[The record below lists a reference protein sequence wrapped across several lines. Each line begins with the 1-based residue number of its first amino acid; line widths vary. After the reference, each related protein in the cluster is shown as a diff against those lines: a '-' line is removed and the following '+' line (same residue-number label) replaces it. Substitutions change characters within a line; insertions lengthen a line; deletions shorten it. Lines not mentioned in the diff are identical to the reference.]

1 MSVSLPPT
9 SAATQPHDDPRPRNT
24 VSRTHDELSDGE
36 LHALLQT
43 VSRFG
48 ASLNAGRA
56 AREAARGFSRETWRA
71 IGEVGLFGLPI
82 PERWGGSGQSLTT
95 TAKVMMALGRACE
108 DNGLVFSLNAQLWAF
123 QMPLLRFG
131 TDAQRE
137 RFLLPACRGEL
148 IGAHA
153 VSEPSS
159 GSDAMSMSARARKLH
174 NGEGYV
180 LDGRKTFVT
189 NGPLADVVLVFASVA
204 PERKSAGVTG
214 FLVPRETPGLT
225 LSAPIPKMGQHSSP
239 MGDVI
244 LEDCR
249 VPESARLG
257 AEGGGAAIFSA
268 AMEWERTCIFAAHL
282 GAMERLLDDCM
293 RYTKERAQFGQ
304 PIGRFPE
311 VANKLV
317 DMKVG
322 IEAGRLL
329 LLHAA
334 AEKDA
339 GRSAILHAAMA
350 KLFVSE
356 AHLRA
361 ALDAVQ
367 VHGGYGYCTE
377 LGIERELRDAVP
389 GTLYSGTSEMQRKI
403 IARLMGL
410 GA

>member
-1 MSVSLPPT
+1 MPEVHAP
-9 SAATQPHDDPRPRNT
+9 SATTARPSTTTKPRNELAHDD
-24 VSRTHDELSDGE
+24 LQ
-36 LHALLQT
+36 ALLQT

-48 ASLNAGRA
+48 AQLNAGRA
-56 AREAARGFSRETWRA
+56 AREAARGFDREIWRA

-82 PERWGGSGQSLTT
+82 PERWGGSGQSVTT

-108 DNGLVFSLNAQLWAF
+108 DNGLIFSLNAQLWAF
-123 QMPLLRFG
+123 QMPVLRFG

-137 RFLLPACRGEL
+137 QFLLPACRGEL

-153 VSEPSS
+153 VSEPHS
-159 GSDAMSMSARARKLH
+159 GSDAMSMRARARKLPS
-174 NGEGYV
+174 GAGYV
-180 LDGRKTFVT
+180 LEGRKTFVT

-204 PERKSAGVTG
+204 PERKSAGITG
-214 FLVPRETPGLT
+214 FLLPRDTPGLT
-225 LSAPIPKMGQHSSP
+225 LSAPIPKMGQHASP

-244 LEDCR
+244 LEECH

-257 AEGGGAAIFSA
+257 AEGAGASIFSA

-282 GAMERLLDDCM
+282 GSMERLLDACI
-293 RYTKERAQFGQ
+293 RYTREREQFGQ

-317 DMKVG
+317 DMKVS

-377 LGIERELRDAVP
+377 LGVERELRDAVP